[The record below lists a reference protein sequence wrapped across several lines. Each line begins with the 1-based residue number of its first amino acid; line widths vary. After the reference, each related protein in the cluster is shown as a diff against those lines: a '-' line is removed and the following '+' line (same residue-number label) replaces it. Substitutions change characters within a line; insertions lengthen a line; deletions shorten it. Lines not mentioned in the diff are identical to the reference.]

1 MDYVDHNYQLSQKNK
16 IAFGIIAREKR
27 IATTDLSRTLQLS
40 AEERLRSYV
49 DNLDKKH
56 LITKSGATKGAY
68 YQVNPTLLANAKSNI
83 VTTLKTIE
91 PYVLKALIK
100 EDLHSHP
107 MSKISEIASRIP
119 DVDMKEIRKMV
130 YSMVGKEVQKKGA
143 RVNCRYYLI

>member
-1 MDYVDHNYQLSQKNK
+1 M
-16 IAFGIIAREKR
+16 
-27 IATTDLSRTLQLS
+27 
-40 AEERLRSYV
+40 
-49 DNLDKKH
+49 
-56 LITKSGATKGAY
+56 ITKSGVKKGSHF
-68 YQVNPTLLANAKSNI
+68 QINPTLLRNAKSNI

-91 PYVLKALIK
+91 PHVLKALIK

-107 MSKISEIASRIP
+107 MSKISEKPIRIP